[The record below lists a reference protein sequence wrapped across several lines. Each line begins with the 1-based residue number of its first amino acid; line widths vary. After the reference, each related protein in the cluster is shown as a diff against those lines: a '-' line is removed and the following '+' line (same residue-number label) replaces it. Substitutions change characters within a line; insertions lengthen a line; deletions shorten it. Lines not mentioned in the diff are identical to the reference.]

1 MSKCKL
7 IIVFCFVWSY
17 IFGQNELK
25 FNNNNDYLNFLE
37 KKFDIEKN
45 DVYTFEAYND
55 STFLGKY
62 SSVIFLKGTKITT
75 IEEVRNIDNNICP
88 PKKFFSNL
96 LIEKIEKSF
105 SEDKKLSS
113 IFFKNLYDNS
123 TLVSNDDLI
132 AIFLFSYKLGN
143 SGLRYYKQKHFLE
156 KLNIKCI
163 VLTIDEAD
171 VGELQNINNTKVVI
185 KK

>member
-1 MSKCKL
+1 MCKCKL
-7 IIVFCFVWSY
+7 IIVFCFVCSY
-17 IFGQNELK
+17 IFGQKDLK
-25 FNNNNDYLNFLE
+25 FNSKNDYLNFLE

-45 DVYTFEAYND
+45 NVHSYEAHND

-62 SSVIFLKGTKITT
+62 SSVIFLRGTKITT

-96 LIEKIEKSF
+96 SIEKIEKSF
-105 SEDKKLSS
+105 TEDKKLKS

-123 TLVSNDDLI
+123 IIVSNEDLI

-143 SGLRYYKQKHFLE
+143 SGLQYYKQKHFLE

-171 VGELQNINNTKVVI
+171 VVELQNSNSTKVVI